1 MNVIS
6 LRQMTDNEY
15 DSFKVS
21 TVKSFAAG
29 NVTAGTWNESGAE
42 DKAESML
49 KQLLPDGN
57 VTAGHRFYTVTC
69 AQEDLGTLWIFVQDR
84 IAFLFD
90 IMLEE
95 KFRGMGHGRQT
106 MSVMEKMLADEGIGE
121 IELHVFGHNAPARAL
136 YQKIGYIETD
146 VTMKKRLFDS
156 S

>member
-1 MNVIS
+1 
-6 LRQMTDNEY
+6 MTDNEY

-29 NVTAGTWNESGAE
+29 NVTAGVWKESGAE

-57 VTAGHRFYTVTC
+57 VTAGHRFYTI
-69 AQEDLGTLWIFVQDR
+69 AYDQEDLGTLWLFVQDR
-84 IAFLFD
+84 TAFLFD

-121 IELHVFGHNAPARAL
+121 IELHVFGHNTPARAL
-136 YQKIGYIETD
+136 YRKIGYIEID
-146 VTMKKRLFDS
+146 VTMKKRLFE
-156 S
+156 